1 MKKFILI
8 TIIIFILIQSIVP
21 KESIRF
27 RIIGN
32 SNDIKDQEL
41 KMNIVKDIKKDL
53 LHKSN
58 DIDEER
64 KYLKE
69 KMPEI
74 KNKIN
79 NYTND
84 YSINYGK
91 NYFPEKTY
99 LGKTYKEG
107 FYESL
112 VITLGKGEGEN
123 FFCILFPPICMI
135 DDTEDVKYESFIKDV
150 LSSIF

>member
-8 TIIIFILIQSIVP
+8 TIIIFILIQLIVP

-135 DDTEDVKYESFIKDV
+135 DDTENVKYESFIKDV

>member
-8 TIIIFILIQSIVP
+8 TIIIFILIQLIVP

>member
-8 TIIIFILIQSIVP
+8 TIIIFILIQLIVP

-53 LHKSN
+53 LHKGN

-69 KMPEI
+69 KIPEI
-74 KNKIN
+74 ENKIN